1 MYNVPLSNPQIF
13 KRRKLN
19 YSCIRHSFNKIILN
33 VLIKTHSIESNR
45 IMPYITLDNA
55 SLAFGHHALL
65 DKASFQLD
73 AGERV
78 GLIGRNG
85 AGKSSLLKA
94 IAGTI
99 KLDEGTVWRSPS
111 ARVVYVPQEPEL
123 DTTHTVFEAVAEGLG
138 GLQQTIIDY
147 HQVTHDMGMPDADID
162 ALMTKM
168 QHLQHDLDTQ
178 NGWAAQSRVETVLSR
193 LNLDADALVST
204 LSGGWRKR
212 VALGRALV
220 AEPEVLLLDE
230 PTNHLDLEAI
240 EWLEDLLLSF
250 NGCVLFI
257 THDRR
262 FLNRLATRITE
273 LDRGILTDFVGNFAD
288 YQIKKEE
295 LVAVEEV
302 HAAKFDKFLAQEEV
316 WIRQGIKARRTR
328 NEGRVRRLEALRLD
342 RAARRERQGNV
353 KLNLDAGERS
363 GKLVAE
369 LDNVSK
375 AYGNRMLINNFSTRI
390 LRGDKIGLL
399 GPNGI
404 GKTTLLKLILGDIE
418 ADSGNIERGTKINV
432 AYFDQMREQLDEEA
446 TLVDTISPGSDFV
459 EIGNERKHV
468 ISYLE
473 DFLFPPQRSRSPVKS
488 LSGGE
493 RNRLLLARLFAR
505 PANVLVLDEPTN
517 DLDID
522 TLELLENLLQEFA
535 GTLFLVSHD
544 RAFLE
549 NTVTQVIAFE
559 GNGVLTEFGGG
570 YDDWQR
576 YTQQRLEDKKS
587 QQVQAAKSSAKS
599 SNTAQAKPSSKL
611 SFKEEKELAVMPA
624 EIEKLELEQAK
635 INKQLADGELYKT
648 QAALVKTLQARLI
661 EIEGLL
667 EKSLARWEELDA
679 KKL

>member
-1 MYNVPLSNPQIF
+1 
-13 KRRKLN
+13 
-19 YSCIRHSFNKIILN
+19 
-33 VLIKTHSIESNR
+33 
-45 IMPYITLDNA
+45 MPYITLDNA
-55 SLAFGHHALL
+55 CLAFGHHALL
-65 DKASFQLD
+65 DHAAFQLD

-99 KLDEGTVWRSPS
+99 KLDEGAVWRASN

-138 GLQQTIIDY
+138 ALQQTIIDY

-168 QHLQHDLDTQ
+168 QHLQHDLDVQ

-240 EWLEDLLLSF
+240 EWLEDLLLGF
-250 NGCVLFI
+250 NGSVLFI

-262 FLNRLATRITE
+262 FLDKLATRITE
-273 LDRGILTDFVGNFAD
+273 LDRGILTDFVGNFTQ
-288 YQIKKEE
+288 YQAKKEE
-295 LVAVEEV
+295 LLAVEET
-302 HAAKFDKFLAQEEV
+302 HAAKFDKYLAQEEV

-328 NEGRVRRLEALRLD
+328 NEGRVRRLESLRLE

-369 LDNVSK
+369 LENVSK
-375 AYGNRMLINNFSTRI
+375 SYGDKILIKNFSTRI

-418 ADSGNIERGTKINV
+418 PDSGTIQRGTKINV

-446 TLVDTISPGSDFV
+446 TLADTISPGSDFV

-522 TLELLENLLQEFA
+522 TLELLESLLQEFS

-576 YTQQRLEDKKS
+576 FTQQRLEDKKS
-587 QQVQAAKSSAKS
+587 ESAQIAKSTPKENPPANQVKS
-599 SNTAQAKPSSKL
+599 LSKL
-611 SFKEEKELAVMPA
+611 SFKEQKELGEIPA
-624 EIEKLELEQAK
+624 KIEQLEAEQAN
-635 INKQLADGELYKT
+635 IHTQLADGELYKT
-648 QAALVKTLQARLI
+648 QPEHVKTLQSRLI
-661 EIEGLL
+661 EIDSLL
-667 EKSLARWEELDA
+667 ESHLARWEALDL
-679 KKL
+679 KQKLS

>member
-1 MYNVPLSNPQIF
+1 
-13 KRRKLN
+13 
-19 YSCIRHSFNKIILN
+19 
-33 VLIKTHSIESNR
+33 
-45 IMPYITLDNA
+45 MPHITLDNA
-55 SLAFGHHALL
+55 SLAYGHHPLL
-65 DKASFQLD
+65 DKAAFQLD
-73 AGERV
+73 PGERV

-85 AGKSSLLKA
+85 AGKSSLLKV
-94 IAGTI
+94 IAGES
-99 KLDEGTVWRSPS
+99 KLDDGNIWRATSV
-111 ARVVYVPQEPEL
+111 RIVYVPQEPEL
-123 DTTHTVFEAVAEGLG
+123 DNTHTVYQAVAEGLG
-138 GLQQTIIDY
+138 SLQQILVDY
-147 HQVTHDMGMPDADID
+147 HQVTHDMGDPDADIE
-162 ALMTKM
+162 ALMERM
-168 QHLQHDLDTQ
+168 QHLQHELDAK

-193 LNLDADALVST
+193 LSLDADVMVSK

-220 AEPEVLLLDE
+220 ADPEVLLLDE

-240 EWLEDLLLSF
+240 LWLEELLLSF
-250 NGCVLFI
+250 NGGVLFI

-262 FLNRLATRITE
+262 FLNRLATRIVE
-273 LDRGILTDFVGNFAD
+273 LDRGKLTDFVGTYD
-288 YQIKKEE
+288 HYLIKKEE
-295 LVAVEEV
+295 LLAVEAT
-302 HAAKFDKFLAQEEV
+302 HAAKFDKVLAQEEV

-328 NEGRVRRLEALRLD
+328 NEGRVRQLERLRLE

-353 KLNLDAGERS
+353 KLSLDSGERS

-369 LDNVSK
+369 LENVQK
-375 AYGNRMLINNFSTRI
+375 AYGDRSLINNFTTRI
-390 LRGDKIGLL
+390 MRGDRIGLL
-399 GPNGI
+399 GANGI
-404 GKTTLLKLILGDIE
+404 GKTTLLKIILGEIE
-418 ADSGNIERGTKINV
+418 ADSGKVARGTNINV

-446 TLVDTISPGSDFV
+446 TLADTISPGADFV

-522 TLELLENLLQEFA
+522 TLELLESLLQDFA

-570 YDDWQR
+570 YDDWLR
-576 YTQQRLEDKKS
+576 FTQLRQDEETVKLAKPVTKQTVKET
-587 QQVQAAKSSAKS
+587 AKSIA
-599 SNTAQAKPSSKL
+599 TKL
-611 SFKEEKELAVMPA
+611 SFKENQ
-624 EIEKLELEQAK
+624 ELETLTLQIETLEFEQSAINAQLATPAVYNNAKEAKALQAK
-635 INKQLADGELYKT
+635 
-648 QAALVKTLQARLI
+648 
-661 EIEGLL
+661 LL
-667 EKSLARWEELDA
+667 NIDESIVTALARWEALES
-679 KKL
+679 KQIK

>member
-1 MYNVPLSNPQIF
+1 
-13 KRRKLN
+13 
-19 YSCIRHSFNKIILN
+19 
-33 VLIKTHSIESNR
+33 
-45 IMPYITLDNA
+45 MPYITLDNA
-55 SLAFGHHALL
+55 SLAYGHHALL
-65 DKASFQLD
+65 DHASFQLD

-85 AGKSSLLKA
+85 AGKSSLLKV
-94 IAGTI
+94 IAGTS
-99 KLDEGTVWRSPS
+99 KLDDGTVWRDPG

-123 DTTHTVFEAVAEGLG
+123 DATHTVFEAVSEGLG
-138 GLQQTIIDY
+138 NLQQTIVDY

-162 ALMTKM
+162 ALMTRM
-168 QHLQHDLDTQ
+168 QALQHDLDAH
-178 NGWAAQSRVETVLSR
+178 NGWAAQSRVEAVLSR
-193 LNLDADALVST
+193 LNLDADALIST

-230 PTNHLDLEAI
+230 PTNHLDLSAI
-240 EWLEDLLLSF
+240 EWLEDLLLGF
-250 NGCVLFI
+250 NGSVLFI

-262 FLNRLATRITE
+262 FLDRLATRITE
-273 LDRGILTDFVGNFAD
+273 LDRGKLTDFTGNFTQ
-288 YQIKKEE
+288 YQAKKEE
-295 LVAVEEV
+295 LLAVEET

-328 NEGRVRRLEALRLD
+328 NEGRVRRLESLRLE

-353 KLNLDAGERS
+353 KLNVDAGERS
-363 GKLVAE
+363 GKLIAE
-369 LDNVSK
+369 LENVSK
-375 AYGNRMLINNFSTRI
+375 GYGDKVLIKDFSTRI

-404 GKTTLLKLILGDIE
+404 GKTTLLKLILGEIE
-418 ADSGNIERGTKINV
+418 ADSGHIERGSKQSV
-432 AYFDQMREQLDEEA
+432 AYFDQMREQLNEEA
-446 TLVDTISPGSDFV
+446 TLADTISPGSDFV

-505 PANVLVLDEPTN
+505 PANILVLDEPTN

-522 TLELLENLLQEFA
+522 TLELLENLLQDFN

-559 GNGVLTEFGGG
+559 GNGKLTEFGGG

-576 YTQQRLEDKKS
+576 YTQKRLEEQKAADNA
-587 QQVQAAKSSAKS
+587 QQAKAKQAATSANSSQPA
-599 SNTAQAKPSSKL
+599 TKPAASKL
-611 SFKEEKELAVMPA
+611 SFKEQKELEELPLA
-624 EIEKLELEQAK
+624 IDKLETEQAS
-635 INKQLADGELYKT
+635 INAELAKPENYSN
-648 QAALVKTLQARLI
+648 AALIKTLQARLDEI
-661 EIEGLL
+661 TTEIENKISRWDAL
-667 EKSLARWEELDA
+667 EK
-679 KKL
+679 KL

>member
-1 MYNVPLSNPQIF
+1 
-13 KRRKLN
+13 
-19 YSCIRHSFNKIILN
+19 
-33 VLIKTHSIESNR
+33 
-45 IMPYITLDNA
+45 MPYITLDNA
-55 SLAFGHHALL
+55 SLAYGHHALL
-65 DKASFQLD
+65 DHAAFQLD

-85 AGKSSLLKA
+85 AGKSSLLKV
-94 IAGTI
+94 IAGTS
-99 KLDEGTVWRSPS
+99 KLDDGTVWRDPG

-123 DTTHTVFEAVAEGLG
+123 DASHTVFEAVAEGLG
-138 GLQQTIIDY
+138 SLQQTIVDY
-147 HQVTHDMGMPDADID
+147 HQVTHDMGMPDADIE
-162 ALMTKM
+162 ALMARM
-168 QHLQHDLDTQ
+168 QALQHDLDAQ
-178 NGWAAQSRVETVLSR
+178 NGWAAQSRVEAVLSR
-193 LNLDADALVST
+193 LNLNADALIST

-230 PTNHLDLEAI
+230 PTNHLDLSAI
-240 EWLEDLLLSF
+240 EWLEDLLLGF
-250 NGCVLFI
+250 NGSVLFI

-262 FLNRLATRITE
+262 FLDRLATRITE
-273 LDRGILTDFVGNFAD
+273 LDRGKLTDFTGNFSQ
-288 YQIKKEE
+288 YQVKKEE
-295 LVAVEEV
+295 LLAVEET

-328 NEGRVRRLEALRLD
+328 NEGRVRRLEALRLE

-353 KLNLDAGERS
+353 KLNVDAGERS
-363 GKLVAE
+363 GKLIAE
-369 LDNVSK
+369 LENVSK
-375 AYGNRMLINNFSTRI
+375 AYGDKTLIKNFSARI

-399 GPNGI
+399 GPNGV
-404 GKTTLLKLILGDIE
+404 GKTTLLKLILGEIE
-418 ADSGNIERGTKINV
+418 ADSGHIERGSKQSV
-432 AYFDQMREQLDEEA
+432 AYFDQMREQLNEEA
-446 TLVDTISPGSDFV
+446 TLADTISPGSDFV

-505 PANVLVLDEPTN
+505 PANILVLDEPTN

-522 TLELLENLLQEFA
+522 TLELLESLLQDFA

-559 GNGVLTEFGGG
+559 GNGQLTEFGGG

-576 YTQQRLEDKKS
+576 YTQKRMEDQKAVANA
-587 QQVQAAKSSAKS
+587 QQAKAKQSAAPANAPAAKA
-599 SNTAQAKPSSKL
+599 APSKL
-611 SFKEEKELAVMPA
+611 SFKEQKELEELPLA
-624 EIEKLELEQAK
+624 IEKLETEQLK
-635 INKQLADGELYKT
+635 INEELAKPETYSNADLI
-648 QAALVKTLQARLI
+648 KTLQARLDEI
-661 EIEGLL
+661 NSEIEAKITRWDAL
-667 EKSLARWEELDA
+667 EK
-679 KKL
+679 KL

>member
-1 MYNVPLSNPQIF
+1 
-13 KRRKLN
+13 
-19 YSCIRHSFNKIILN
+19 
-33 VLIKTHSIESNR
+33 
-45 IMPYITLDNA
+45 MPHITLDNA

-65 DKASFQLD
+65 AQAAFQLD
-73 AGERV
+73 PGERV

-99 KLDEGTVWRSPS
+99 KLDDGTVWRAPNV
-111 ARVVYVPQEPEL
+111 RVVYVPQEPEL
-123 DTTHTVFEAVAEGLG
+123 DNAHTVFEAVAEGLG
-138 GLQQTIIDY
+138 SLQQTMIDY
-147 HQVTHDMGMPDADID
+147 HQTTHDMGMPDADIE
-162 ALMTKM
+162 ALMAHM
-168 QHLQHDLDTQ
+168 QTLQHEMDAQ

-193 LNLDADALVST
+193 LKLDADVLVST

-240 EWLEDLLLSF
+240 EWLEDLLLGF
-250 NGCVLFI
+250 NGSVLFI

-262 FLNRLATRITE
+262 FLDKLATRITE
-273 LDRGILTDFVGNFAD
+273 LDRGKLTDFVGNFSQ

-295 LVAVEEV
+295 LLAVEET

-369 LDNVSK
+369 LNQVNKS
-375 AYGNRMLINNFSTRI
+375 YGDKTLIKNFSTRI

-404 GKTTLLKLILGDIE
+404 GKSTLLKLILGDIE
-418 ADSGNIERGTKINV
+418 ADSGDIQRGTKINV
-432 AYFDQMREQLDEEA
+432 AYFDQMREQLNEEA
-446 TLVDTISPGSDFV
+446 TLADTISPGSDFV

-522 TLELLENLLQEFA
+522 TLELLESLLQDYC

-559 GNGVLTEFGGG
+559 GNGILTEFGGG

-576 YTQQRLEDKKS
+576 FTTQRLAEKTNLAKAAVATSVAPAAASKPNTS
-587 QQVQAAKSSAKS
+587 Q
-599 SNTAQAKPSSKL
+599 KL
-611 SFKEEKELAVMPA
+611 SFKEQKELESLPADIETLEAEQAEINQSLADPNFYRDHAADIKPLQLRLTEIEA
-624 EIEKLELEQAK
+624 EIETKM
-635 INKQLADGELYKT
+635 
-648 QAALVKTLQARLI
+648 
-661 EIEGLL
+661 
-667 EKSLARWEELDA
+667 ARWEALDSRA
-679 KKL
+679 S

>member
-1 MYNVPLSNPQIF
+1 
-13 KRRKLN
+13 
-19 YSCIRHSFNKIILN
+19 
-33 VLIKTHSIESNR
+33 
-45 IMPYITLDNA
+45 MPYITLDNA

-65 DKASFQLD
+65 DKAAFQLD

-99 KLDEGTVWRSPS
+99 KLDDGNVWRAP
-111 ARVVYVPQEPEL
+111 ATRIVYVPQEPEL
-123 DTTHTVFEAVAEGLG
+123 DNTHTVYEAVAEGLG
-138 GLQQTIIDY
+138 NLQKTLVAY
-147 HQVTHDMGMPDADID
+147 HDVTHKMGEPNADFE
-162 ALMTKM
+162 ALMAQM
-168 QHLQHDLDTQ
+168 EDLQHELDAQ
-178 NGWAAQSRVETVLSR
+178 NGWAIQSKIETVLSH
-193 LNLDADALVST
+193 LSLDADVMVST

-240 EWLEDLLLSF
+240 EWLEELLLNF
-250 NGCVLFI
+250 NGAVLFI

-273 LDRGILTDFVGNFAD
+273 LDRGNLTDFIGNYAQ
-288 YQIKKEE
+288 YQLKKEE
-295 LVAVEEV
+295 LLAVEET
-302 HAAKFDKFLAQEEV
+302 HAAKFDKVLAAEEV

-328 NEGRVRRLEALRLD
+328 NEGRVRQLEKLRLE

-369 LDNVSK
+369 LENVSK
-375 AYGNRMLINNFSTRI
+375 AYGEKVLITNFSTRI

-399 GPNGI
+399 GPNGA
-404 GKTTLLKLILGDIE
+404 GKTTLLKIILGDLQP
-418 ADSGNIERGTKINV
+418 DSGKINHGTKQSV
-432 AYFDQMREQLDEEA
+432 AYFDQMREQLNEEA
-446 TLVDTISPGSDFV
+446 TLADTISPGSDFV
-459 EIGNERKHV
+459 EIGTERKHV

-505 PANVLVLDEPTN
+505 PANILVLDEPTN

-522 TLELLENLLQEFA
+522 TLELLESLLQNFS

-559 GNGVLTEFGGG
+559 GNGVLDEFGGG

-576 YTQQRLEDKKS
+576 YHQQKLESAKMATFAK
-587 QQVQAAKSSAKS
+587 VEPEKQAAKP
-599 SNTAQAKPSSKL
+599 TAPTKTHIKL
-611 SFKEEKELAVMPA
+611 SFKEQKELEALPELIA
-624 EIEKLELEQAK
+624 KLEAEQTQ
-635 INKQLADGELYKT
+635 IMSELADGEIYRT
-648 QAALVKTLQARLI
+648 NPEQAKKLQARLS
-661 EIEGLL
+661 ELEAETETTLL
-667 EKSLARWEELDA
+667 RWE
-679 KKL
+679 KLENTM

>member
-1 MYNVPLSNPQIF
+1 MPF
-13 KRRKLN
+13 
-19 YSCIRHSFNKIILN
+19 
-33 VLIKTHSIESNR
+33 
-45 IMPYITLDNA
+45 MPYITLDNA

-65 DKASFQLD
+65 DHAAFQLD

-99 KLDEGTVWRSPS
+99 KLDDGVVWRAPN

-123 DTTHTVFEAVAEGLG
+123 DATHTVFEAVAEGLG
-138 GLQQTIIDY
+138 GLQQIIIDY
-147 HQVTHDMGMPDADID
+147 HQVTHDMGLADADID

-168 QHLQHDLDTQ
+168 QHLQHELDAQ
-178 NGWAAQSRVETVLSR
+178 NGWAAQSRVETVLTR
-193 LNLDADALVST
+193 LKLDANALIST

-250 NGCVLFI
+250 QGSVLFI

-262 FLNRLATRITE
+262 FLDKLATRITE
-273 LDRGILTDFVGNFAD
+273 LDRGNLTDFIGNFSQ

-295 LVAVEEV
+295 LIAVEEA
-302 HAAKFDKFLAQEEV
+302 HAAKFDKILAQEEV

-328 NEGRVRRLEALRLD
+328 NEGRVRRLEALRLE

-353 KLNLDAGERS
+353 KLNVDAGERS

-369 LDNVSK
+369 LDEVVK
-375 AYGNRMLINNFSTRI
+375 AYGGRVLINGFSTRI

-418 ADSGNIERGTKINV
+418 ADSGSVERGTKINV

-446 TLVDTISPGSDFV
+446 TLADTISPGSDFV

-505 PANVLVLDEPTN
+505 LANVLVLDEPTN

-522 TLELLENLLQEFA
+522 TLELLESLLQDFT

-576 YTQQRLEDKKS
+576 FSVQRANSL
-587 QQVQAAKSSAKS
+587 
-599 SNTAQAKPSSKL
+599 AQAKNTTKPQPAKVTTTDKAPVANKL
-611 SFKEEKELAVMPA
+611 SFKEAQELSLLPATLEGLEAELAT
-624 EIEKLELEQAK
+624 
-635 INKQLADGELYKT
+635 IN
-648 QAALVKTLQARLI
+648 AALANPDIYRDDADLVKVHQLRLTTI
-661 EIEGLL
+661 EADIETG
-667 EKSLARWEELDA
+667 LARWAALESKA
-679 KKL
+679 

>member
-1 MYNVPLSNPQIF
+1 
-13 KRRKLN
+13 
-19 YSCIRHSFNKIILN
+19 
-33 VLIKTHSIESNR
+33 
-45 IMPYITLDNA
+45 MPYITLDNA

-65 DKASFQLD
+65 DKAAFQLD

-99 KLDEGTVWRSPS
+99 KLDEGTVWRAPS

-123 DTTHTVFEAVAEGLG
+123 DQTHTVFEAVAEGLG
-138 GLQQTIIDY
+138 SLQQTIIDY
-147 HQVTHDMGMPDADID
+147 HQVTHDMGIPDADID
-162 ALMTKM
+162 ALMEKM
-168 QHLQHDLDTQ
+168 QHLQHDLDAQ

-193 LNLDADALVST
+193 LKLDADTLVST

-240 EWLEDLLLSF
+240 EWLEELLLSF

-273 LDRGILTDFVGNFAD
+273 LDRGILTDFVGNFSD

-295 LVAVEEV
+295 LIAVEET
-302 HAAKFDKFLAQEEV
+302 HAAKFDKILAQEEV

-328 NEGRVRRLEALRLD
+328 NEGRVRRLEALRLE

-353 KLNLDAGERS
+353 KLNVDAGERS

-369 LDNVSK
+369 LENVTK
-375 AYGNRMLINNFSTRI
+375 AYGDRVLINNFSTRI

-418 ADSGNIERGTKINV
+418 ADSGKVERGTKINV

-446 TLVDTISPGSDFV
+446 TLADTISPGSDFV

-522 TLELLENLLQEFA
+522 TLELLESLLQDFT

-576 YTQQRLEDKKS
+576 FTQQRLEDKKS
-587 QQVQAAKSSAKS
+587 QQAQTIKS
-599 SNTAQAKPSSKL
+599 NAKPSSATPVKPASKL
-611 SFKEEKELAVMPA
+611 GFKEQKELDGIP
-624 EIEKLELEQAK
+624 EQIEKLEIEQTI
-635 INKQLADGELYKT
+635 INSQLTDAELYKT
-648 QAALVKTLQARLI
+648 QPALVKELQARLI
-661 EIEGLL
+661 EIEQFL

-679 KKL
+679 RNK

>member
-1 MYNVPLSNPQIF
+1 
-13 KRRKLN
+13 
-19 YSCIRHSFNKIILN
+19 
-33 VLIKTHSIESNR
+33 
-45 IMPYITLDNA
+45 MPYITLDNA
-55 SLAFGHHALL
+55 CLAFGHHALL
-65 DKASFQLD
+65 DHAAFQLD

-99 KLDEGTVWRSPS
+99 KLDDGTVWRAPN

-123 DTTHTVFEAVAEGLG
+123 VATHTVFEAVAEGLG
-138 GLQQTIIDY
+138 NLQQILVDY
-147 HQVTHDMGMPDADID
+147 HQVTHDMGMPDADIE

-168 QHLQHDLDTQ
+168 QALQHDLDAQ
-178 NGWAAQSRVETVLSR
+178 NGWAAQSRVEAVLSR
-193 LNLDADALVST
+193 LNLDADALIST

-230 PTNHLDLEAI
+230 PTNHLDLSAI
-240 EWLEDLLLSF
+240 EWLEDLLLGF
-250 NGCVLFI
+250 NGSVLFI

-262 FLNRLATRITE
+262 FLDKLATRITE
-273 LDRGILTDFVGNFAD
+273 LDRGKLTDFIGNFTA
-288 YQIKKEE
+288 YQVKKEE
-295 LVAVEEV
+295 LLAVEET
-302 HAAKFDKFLAQEEV
+302 HAAKFDKILAQEEV

-328 NEGRVRRLEALRLD
+328 NEGRVRRLEALRLE

-353 KLNLDAGERS
+353 KLNVDVGERS
-363 GKLVAE
+363 GKLIAE
-369 LDNVSK
+369 LENVSK
-375 AYGNRMLINNFSTRI
+375 AYGNKVLITDFSTRI

-399 GPNGI
+399 GPNGV

-418 ADSGNIERGTKINV
+418 PDSGAIERGSKQTV
-432 AYFDQMREQLDEEA
+432 AYFDQMREQLNEEA
-446 TLVDTISPGSDFV
+446 TLADTISPGSDFV
-459 EIGNERKHV
+459 QIGEERKHV

-505 PANVLVLDEPTN
+505 PANILVLDEPTN

-522 TLELLENLLQEFA
+522 TLELLENLLQDFN

-570 YDDWQR
+570 YDDWLR
-576 YTQQRLEDKKS
+576 FSQQRLQDSREDKKAAELA
-587 QQVQAAKSSAKS
+587 QAAKSNAKQ
-599 SNTAQAKPSSKL
+599 NIAATPAKAAVKL
-611 SFKEEKELAVMPA
+611 SFKEQKELD
-624 EIEKLELEQAK
+624 EIPAK
-635 INKQLADGELYKT
+635 IEQLEAEQTDINTQLADVEIYKT
-648 QAALVKTLQARLI
+648 QAEKVKTLQTRLV
-661 EIEGLL
+661 EIDSLL
-667 EKSLARWEELDA
+667 ESLLARWETLDA
-679 KKL
+679 KK

>member
-1 MYNVPLSNPQIF
+1 
-13 KRRKLN
+13 
-19 YSCIRHSFNKIILN
+19 
-33 VLIKTHSIESNR
+33 
-45 IMPYITLDNA
+45 MPFITLDNA

-65 DKASFQLD
+65 DHAAFQLD

-99 KLDEGTVWRSPS
+99 KLDEGNVWRAPN

-123 DTTHTVFEAVAEGLG
+123 NTAHTVFEAVAEGLG
-138 GLQQTIIDY
+138 ALQQTIIDY
-147 HQVTHDMGMPDADID
+147 HQVTHDMGMPEADID

-168 QHLQHDLDTQ
+168 QHLQHELDMQ

-193 LNLDADALVST
+193 LKLDADALIST

-240 EWLEDLLLSF
+240 QWLEDLLLSF
-250 NGCVLFI
+250 TGSVLFI

-262 FLNRLATRITE
+262 FLDSLATRITE
-273 LDRGILTDFVGNFAD
+273 LDRGILTDFVGNFSQ

-295 LVAVEEV
+295 LIAVEET

-375 AYGNRMLINNFSTRI
+375 AYGDRTLISHFSTRI

-418 ADSGNIERGTKINV
+418 ADSGKIERGTKINV

-446 TLVDTISPGSDFV
+446 TLADTISPGSDFV

-522 TLELLENLLQEFA
+522 TLELLESLLQDFT

-559 GNGVLTEFGGG
+559 GNGILTEFGGG
-570 YDDWQR
+570 FDDWQR
-576 YTQQRLEDKKS
+576 FSQQRAQANRAEDKRLSELAQSTKAQS
-587 QQVQAAKSSAKS
+587 KPAPVKAA
-599 SNTAQAKPSSKL
+599 SKL
-611 SFKEEKELAVMPA
+611 SFKEEKELADIPSNIEQLETEQA
-624 EIEKLELEQAK
+624 EI
-635 INKQLADGELYKT
+635 NTQLADSEIYKT
-648 QAALVKTLQARLI
+648 QADLVKTLQARLV
-661 EIEGLL
+661 EIDGLL
-667 EKSLARWEELDA
+667 EALLARWEVLDA
-679 KKL
+679 KQGWASIRAGL

>member
-1 MYNVPLSNPQIF
+1 
-13 KRRKLN
+13 
-19 YSCIRHSFNKIILN
+19 
-33 VLIKTHSIESNR
+33 
-45 IMPYITLDNA
+45 MPHITLDNA
-55 SLAFGHHALL
+55 SLAFGHHPLL

-73 AGERV
+73 PGERV

-85 AGKSSLLKA
+85 AGKSSMLKV
-94 IAGTI
+94 IAGAT
-99 KLDEGTVWRSPS
+99 KLDDGTVWRAPS
-111 ARVVYVPQEPEL
+111 VRIVYVPQEPEL
-123 DTTHTVFEAVAEGLG
+123 DHTHTVYEAVAEGLG
-138 GLQQTIIDY
+138 DMQKILVEY
-147 HQVTHDMGMPDADID
+147 HAVTHAMSEPDADFD
-162 ALMTKM
+162 ALMAKM
-168 QHLQHDLDTQ
+168 ETLQHELDARG
-178 NGWAAQSRVETVLSR
+178 GWDMQTRVETVLSK
-193 LNLDADALVST
+193 LSLDADTMVAK

-230 PTNHLDLEAI
+230 PTNHLDLQAI
-240 EWLEDLLLSF
+240 EWLEDLLLGF
-250 NGCVLFI
+250 KGGVLFI

-262 FLNRLATRITE
+262 FLDKLATRITE
-273 LDRGILTDFVGNFAD
+273 LDRGNLTDFLGTYSN
-288 YQIKKEE
+288 YQTKKAE
-295 LVAVEEV
+295 LLEVEAT
-302 HAAKFDKFLAQEEV
+302 HAAKFDKVLAQEEA

-328 NEGRVRRLEALRLD
+328 NEGRVRQLERLRLE

-353 KLNLDAGERS
+353 KLTLDSGERS

-369 LDNVSK
+369 LDNVVK
-375 AYGNRMLINNFSTRI
+375 AYGDRTLIKGFTTRI
-390 LRGDKIGLL
+390 LRGDRIGLL

-404 GKTTLLKLILGDIE
+404 GKTTILKLILGE
-418 ADSGNIERGTKINV
+418 EEPDSGSIQRGTNMNV

-446 TLVDTISPGSDFV
+446 TLADTISPGSEFV
-459 EIGNERKHV
+459 QIGDERKHV

-522 TLELLENLLQEFA
+522 TLELLESLLQEYP

-559 GNGVLTEFGGG
+559 GNGILTEFGGG

-576 YTQQRLEDKKS
+576 FTLQREADAS
-587 QQVQAAKSSAKS
+587 
-599 SNTAQAKPSSKL
+599 AQAKSAANKPTLKETSKEAAKTPASKL
-611 SFKEEKELAVMPA
+611 SFKEQKELESLP
-624 EIEKLELEQAK
+624 EQIEKLEAEQAE
-635 INKQLADGELYKT
+635 INQTLTDANLYRDNPDKVKQ
-648 QAALVKTLQARLI
+648 LQARLL
-661 EIEGLL
+661 EIDAQTEQI
-667 EKSLARWEELDA
+667 LARWEALESRS
-679 KKL
+679 

>member
-1 MYNVPLSNPQIF
+1 MPL
-13 KRRKLN
+13 
-19 YSCIRHSFNKIILN
+19 
-33 VLIKTHSIESNR
+33 
-45 IMPYITLDNA
+45 ITLDQA
-55 SLAFGHHALL
+55 SLAFGHHPLL
-65 DKASFQLD
+65 DHADLQLD

-94 IAGTI
+94 IAGEI
-99 KLDEGTVWRSPS
+99 KLDDGNIWRAPS
-111 ARVVYVPQEPEL
+111 VRIVYVPQEPAL
-123 DTTHTVFEAVAEGLG
+123 DPTHTVFEAVAEGLG
-138 GLQQTIIDY
+138 ALQKILVDY
-147 HQVTHDMGMPDADID
+147 HAVTHSMAEPEADID
-162 ALMTKM
+162 TLMEEM
-168 QHLQHDLDTQ
+168 QRLQHELDAQ
-178 NGWAAQSRVETVLSR
+178 DGWQSQARVETVLSR

-240 EWLEDLLLSF
+240 EWLEELLLNFS
-250 NGCVLFI
+250 GSVLFI

-262 FLNRLATRITE
+262 FLDRLATRIVE
-273 LDRGILTDFVGNFAD
+273 LDRGRLTEFIGNFTN
-288 YQIKKEE
+288 YQAKKEE
-295 LVAVEEV
+295 LLAVEAT
-302 HAAKFDKFLAQEEV
+302 HAAKFDKVLAQEEA

-328 NEGRVRRLEALRLD
+328 NEGRVRRLEKLRLE

-353 KLNLDAGERS
+353 KLHLDSGDRS

-369 LDNVSK
+369 LENVKK
-375 AYGNRMLINNFSTRI
+375 AYGNKVLINGFSTRI
-390 LRGDKIGLL
+390 LRGDRIGLL

-404 GKTTLLKLILGDIE
+404 GKTTLLKLILGE
-418 ADSGNIERGTKINV
+418 LEPDSGTIKRGTSMNV

-446 TLVDTISPGSDFV
+446 TLADTISPGSDYV

-522 TLELLENLLQEFA
+522 TLELLETLLQDFA

-559 GNGVLTEFGGG
+559 GNGILTEFGGG
-570 YDDWQR
+570 YDDWRRFTAQR
-576 YTQQRLEDKKS
+576 AADEHALKKAH
-587 QQVQAAKSSAKS
+587 AAKPAANKAE
-599 SNTAQAKPSSKL
+599 TAKPKAGKL
-611 SFKEEKELAVMPA
+611 SFQETKELEELP
-624 EIEKLELEQAK
+624 ERIEALETEQANINAQLADATIYKDQPDEVKSLQRRLVELEQV
-635 INKQLADGELYKT
+635 LT
-648 QAALVKTLQARLI
+648 AALH
-661 EIEGLL
+661 
-667 EKSLARWEELDA
+667 RWEILESRR
-679 KKL
+679 

>member
-1 MYNVPLSNPQIF
+1 
-13 KRRKLN
+13 
-19 YSCIRHSFNKIILN
+19 
-33 VLIKTHSIESNR
+33 
-45 IMPYITLDNA
+45 MPHITLDNA

-65 DKASFQLD
+65 AQASFQLD
-73 AGERV
+73 PGERV

-99 KLDEGTVWRSPS
+99 KLDEGTVWRAPS
-111 ARVVYVPQEPEL
+111 VRVVYVPQEPEL
-123 DTTHTVFEAVAEGLG
+123 DDTHTVFEAVAEGLG
-138 GLQQTIIDY
+138 SLQQTIIDY
-147 HQVTHDMGMPDADID
+147 HQVTHDMGMPDANIE
-162 ALMTKM
+162 ALMEKM
-168 QHLQHDLDTQ
+168 QALQHEMDAQ
-178 NGWAAQSRVETVLSR
+178 NGWVAQSRVETVLSR
-193 LNLDADALVST
+193 LKLDADVLVST

-240 EWLEDLLLSF
+240 EWLEDLLLGF
-250 NGCVLFI
+250 NGSVLFI

-262 FLNRLATRITE
+262 FLDKLATRITE
-273 LDRGILTDFVGNFAD
+273 LDRGNLTDFVGNFSQ

-295 LVAVEEV
+295 LLAVEET

-342 RAARRERQGNV
+342 RAARRERQGDV

-369 LDNVSK
+369 LDKVYKSYGDK
-375 AYGNRMLINNFSTRI
+375 ALIKGFSTRI

-404 GKTTLLKLILGDIE
+404 GKSTLLKLILGDIE
-418 ADSGNIERGTKINV
+418 ADSGDIQRGTKVNV

-446 TLVDTISPGSDFV
+446 TLADTISPGSDFV

-522 TLELLENLLQEFA
+522 TLELLENLLQDYT

-559 GNGVLTEFGGG
+559 GQGKLTEFGGG
-570 YDDWQR
+570 YDDWLR
-576 YTQQRLEDKKS
+576 FS
-587 QQVQAAKSSAKS
+587 QDR
-599 SNTAQAKPSSKL
+599 SSKATSAPKAAAAPASQPAATATRKTL
-611 SFKEEKELAVMPA
+611 SFKEQRELETLPA
-624 EIEKLELEQAK
+624 EIELLEQEQASIQTQFAQGDIYKQAPAQAK
-635 INKQLADGELYKT
+635 I
-648 QAALVKTLQARLI
+648 LQDRLS
-661 EIEGLL
+661 EIETLILQKLERWEAL
-667 EKSLARWEELDA
+667 EKQQ
-679 KKL
+679 

>member
-1 MYNVPLSNPQIF
+1 
-13 KRRKLN
+13 
-19 YSCIRHSFNKIILN
+19 
-33 VLIKTHSIESNR
+33 
-45 IMPYITLDNA
+45 MPYITLDNA

-65 DKASFQLD
+65 DHAAFQLD

-99 KLDEGTVWRSPS
+99 KLDDGVVWRAPN

-123 DTTHTVFEAVAEGLG
+123 DATHTVFEAVAEGLG
-138 GLQQTIIDY
+138 GLQQIIIDY
-147 HQVTHDMGMPDADID
+147 HQVTHDMGLADADID
-162 ALMTKM
+162 ALMKKM
-168 QHLQHDLDTQ
+168 QHLQHELDAQ
-178 NGWAAQSRVETVLSR
+178 NGWAAQSRVETVLTR
-193 LNLDADALVST
+193 LKLDTDALIST

-250 NGCVLFI
+250 QGSVLFI

-262 FLNRLATRITE
+262 FLDKLATRITE
-273 LDRGILTDFVGNFAD
+273 LDRGNLTDFIGNFSQ

-295 LVAVEEV
+295 LIAVEET
-302 HAAKFDKFLAQEEV
+302 HAAKFDKILAQEEV

-328 NEGRVRRLEALRLD
+328 NEGRVRRLEALRLE

-353 KLNLDAGERS
+353 RLNVDAGERS

-369 LDNVSK
+369 LDEVVK
-375 AYGNRMLINNFSTRI
+375 AYGGRVLINGFSTRI

-418 ADSGNIERGTKINV
+418 ADSGSVERGTKINV

-446 TLVDTISPGSDFV
+446 TLADTISPGSDFV

-522 TLELLENLLQEFA
+522 TLELLESLLQDFT

-576 YTQQRLEDKKS
+576 FSVQRANSL
-587 QQVQAAKSSAKS
+587 
-599 SNTAQAKPSSKL
+599 AQAKNTTKPQPTKVTTTDKASVANKL
-611 SFKEEKELAVMPA
+611 SFKEAQELALLPA
-624 EIEKLELEQAK
+624 TLEGLEAELAT
-635 INKQLADGELYKT
+635 IN
-648 QAALVKTLQARLI
+648 AALANPDIYRDDADLVKAHQLRLTTI
-661 EIEGLL
+661 EADIETG
-667 EKSLARWEELDA
+667 LARWAALESKA
-679 KKL
+679 

>member
-1 MYNVPLSNPQIF
+1 
-13 KRRKLN
+13 
-19 YSCIRHSFNKIILN
+19 
-33 VLIKTHSIESNR
+33 
-45 IMPYITLDNA
+45 MPYITLDNA
-55 SLAFGHHALL
+55 SLAYGHHALL
-65 DKASFQLD
+65 DHAAFQLD

-85 AGKSSLLKA
+85 AGKSSLLKV
-94 IAGTI
+94 IAGTS
-99 KLDEGTVWRSPS
+99 KLDDGTVWRDPG

-123 DTTHTVFEAVAEGLG
+123 DASHTVFEAVAEGLG
-138 GLQQTIIDY
+138 SLQQTIVDY
-147 HQVTHDMGMPDADID
+147 HQVTHDMGMPDADIE
-162 ALMTKM
+162 ALMSRM
-168 QHLQHDLDTQ
+168 QALQHDLDAQ
-178 NGWAAQSRVETVLSR
+178 NGWAAQSRVEAVLSR
-193 LNLDADALVST
+193 LNLNADALIST

-230 PTNHLDLEAI
+230 PTNHLDLSAI
-240 EWLEDLLLSF
+240 EWLEDLLLGF
-250 NGCVLFI
+250 NGSVLFI

-262 FLNRLATRITE
+262 FLDRLATRITE
-273 LDRGILTDFVGNFAD
+273 LDRGKLTDFTGNFSQ
-288 YQIKKEE
+288 YQVKKEE
-295 LVAVEEV
+295 LLAVEET

-328 NEGRVRRLEALRLD
+328 NEGRVRRLEALRME

-353 KLNLDAGERS
+353 KLNVDAGERS
-363 GKLVAE
+363 GKLIAE
-369 LDNVSK
+369 LENVSK
-375 AYGNRMLINNFSTRI
+375 AYGDKTLIKNFSTRI

-399 GPNGI
+399 GPNGV
-404 GKTTLLKLILGDIE
+404 GKTTLLKLILGEIE
-418 ADSGNIERGTKINV
+418 ADSGHIERGSKQSV
-432 AYFDQMREQLDEEA
+432 AYFDQMREQLNEEA
-446 TLVDTISPGSDFV
+446 TLADTISPGSDFV

-505 PANVLVLDEPTN
+505 PANILVLDEPTN

-522 TLELLENLLQEFA
+522 TLELLESLLQDFT

-559 GNGVLTEFGGG
+559 GNGQLTEFGGG

-576 YTQQRLEDKKS
+576 YTQKRMEDQKAVANA
-587 QQVQAAKSSAKS
+587 QQAKAKQSAASVNAPAAKA
-599 SNTAQAKPSSKL
+599 TPSKL
-611 SFKEEKELAVMPA
+611 SFKEQKELEELPLA
-624 EIEKLELEQAK
+624 IEKLETEQLK
-635 INKQLADGELYKT
+635 INEDLAKPETYSNADLI
-648 QAALVKTLQARLI
+648 KTLQARLDEI
-661 EIEGLL
+661 NSEIEAKITRWDAL
-667 EKSLARWEELDA
+667 EK
-679 KKL
+679 KL